1 MRLKNILDIS
11 SVLAILIG
19 LFFVFTEIKLSSTI
33 ARAELNGETNR
44 HLAALQRQLYEPDML
59 EVWLKS
65 QSAPQEL
72 TVSERFR
79 LNRILSQVLQ
89 QYERECYYLSL
100 EILAECEIIPRN
112 TSLYIFGGKYG
123 RAFWE
128 TVRNRGIR
136 PSISKIVDEVL
147 SENSSTDFLLQLD
160 KEILSRL
167 D

>member
-1 MRLKNILDIS
+1 MRVKNILDIS
-11 SVLAILIG
+11 GVLAILIG

-65 QSAPQEL
+65 QSAPEEL

-79 LNRILSQVLQ
+79 LNSILSQVLQ

-100 EILAECEIIPRN
+100 DILAECEIIPRN
-112 TSLYIFGGKYG
+112 SSLYIFGGKYG

-128 TVRNRGIR
+128 TMRNRVS

-147 SENSSTDFLLQLD
+147 SENKSTDFLLQFD

>member
-1 MRLKNILDIS
+1 MRLKNIFDIS
-11 SVLAILIG
+11 GVLAILIG

-44 HLAALQRQLYEPDML
+44 HLAALQRQIYEPDML

-65 QSAPQEL
+65 QSAPEEL

-79 LNRILSQVLQ
+79 LNIILSQVLQ

-100 EILAECEIIPRN
+100 DILVECEIIPRN
-112 TSLYIFGGKYG
+112 SSLHVFGGKYG
-123 RAFWE
+123 RAFWK
-128 TVRNRGIR
+128 TFRNRVR

-147 SENSSTDFLLQLD
+147 SENSSTDFLLQFD
-160 KEILSRL
+160 KEVLSNL